1 MFEAL
6 LRLMID
12 FIYTRIQID
21 AILVLSSL
29 ISLLKLF
36 EQDITN
42 VFIYLSLP
50 LKSAMIG
57 KLGRGGGEWIALI
70 FFIEHG
76 NIII

>member
-1 MFEAL
+1 
-6 LRLMID
+6 MID

-29 ISLLKLF
+29 ISLLKLL

-50 LKSAMIG
+50 LKSAVIG
-57 KLGRGGGEWIALI
+57 KLGRGGGGMDCIDI
-70 FFIEHG
+70 FH
-76 NIII
+76 

>member
-6 LRLMID
+6 LLLMID
-12 FIYTRIQID
+12 FIYARIQID

-29 ISLLKLF
+29 ISLLKLL
-36 EQDITN
+36 EQDMTN

-57 KLGRGGGEWIALI
+57 ELGRGGWIAFI
-70 FFIEHG
+70 FFIERG